1 MSRGSPKATVAAK
14 LLDEARGLSGD
25 FDRLS
30 QTVAAKVGLT
40 QTDLLA
46 IDLISRDNEV
56 TAGQLARELNL
67 TTGAIT
73 GLIDRLQKAG
83 LARRVD
89 DPNDRRRV
97 LVGRPPRSSASAS
110 YIALWLCACDGPSTI
125 TPRTNSPCSPS
136 FCASS
141 DQRCEPRRNQSADR
155 ARASRVLDARPLL
168 GFRLPEGARRSV
180 TSL

>member
-1 MSRGSPKATVAAK
+1 VSRGSSKATVAAK

-46 IDLISRDNEV
+46 MDLISRDNEV

-97 LVGRPPRSSASAS
+97 LVRATAKE
-110 YIALWLCACDGPSTI
+110 
-125 TPRTNSPCSPS
+125 
-136 FCASS
+136 
-141 DQRCEPRRNQSADR
+141 QRISE
-155 ARASRVLDARPLL
+155 LYRPLAL
-168 GFRLPEGARRSV
+168 GLRRAIDDYSEDELALL
-180 TSL
+180 TEFLRTLRSPLRATTESISR